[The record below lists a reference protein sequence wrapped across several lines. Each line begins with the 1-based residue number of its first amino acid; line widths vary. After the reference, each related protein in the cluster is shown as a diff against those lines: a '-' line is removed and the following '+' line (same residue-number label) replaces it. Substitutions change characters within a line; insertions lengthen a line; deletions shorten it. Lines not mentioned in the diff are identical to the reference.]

1 MNRDVY
7 QEALR
12 RFPITNPTPEDIQ
25 SVAPHL
31 TVAQIERFILDRNF
45 ASFAI
50 PPLHVRDRFSHLS
63 YWRDGKIGPALFGPY
78 AHRTSQRSSELD
90 LYLFKD
96 EASAYAEEHWPDSLI
111 LDRWKG
117 AARFYVQD
125 PLDLDEDRY
134 PRTMFRIYA
143 TTRCTYDDLCELWRA
158 QTDLQSTVL
167 NSMLMEMTIDP
178 LIGEELIAGHSSW
191 SKLNCSICGGGFKLT
206 RCSGCGNTFRDN
218 GFRVGDSIPLP
229 VKMIEL
235 LKAAGHVFRIDPYR
249 NYVRE
254 HEVLMANRAGIS
266 EEEMD
271 YRATS

>member
-1 MNRDVY
+1 LS
-7 QEALR
+7 ALR
-12 RFPITNPTPEDIQ
+12 QLPIINPKLEDIQ
-25 SVAPHL
+25 LVAPHL
-31 TVAQIERFILDRNF
+31 TVEQIERNILHSDF
-45 ASFAI
+45 AHFVT
-50 PPLHVRDRFSHLS
+50 PPVHVRNRFSHIS
-63 YWRDGKIGPALFGPY
+63 YRRDFRNRPAMYGPY
-78 AHRTSQRSSELD
+78 VHGTSQLSSELD
-90 LYLFKD
+90 FLLFKD
-96 EASAYAEEHWPDSLI
+96 EASAYAEAHWPDSLI

-143 TTRCTYDDLCELWRA
+143 TTSCTYEELCELWRA
-158 QTDLQSTVL
+158 QTDLKSTVL
-167 NSMLMEMTIDP
+167 NNVLMEMTTDP

-206 RCSGCGNTFRDN
+206 RCSGCGSIIRDN
-218 GFRVGDSIPLP
+218 GIRVGDSMPLP

-235 LKAAGHVFRIDPYR
+235 LQSAGHVFQIDPYR

-254 HEVLMANRAGIS
+254 HEVLVANRAGIS

-271 YRATS
+271 HRATSQK